1 MVNTCAL
8 YGASNYANNWIGINL
23 LIVLVSLA
31 IIAAVYS
38 LSRVM
43 PERVRGRV
51 TEATRSEI
59 TQSII
64 SVLIIAILIGS
75 AQAVCNTSVSLGKT
89 ILMNSGVPSSQAS
102 LSPFQYADYYIGNLA
117 MHSGLA
123 LLTSVYSKTISYDIE
138 ATVYGGLSIA
148 LNNYVQSMVP
158 LFEATGF
165 VSVSPSISPDLS
177 TVLRLMSD
185 QYLLVFVP
193 IITLV
198 VGALFLQYLA
208 LPVLQYTAFVVILP
222 VAIAM
227 RSMAF
232 AGINLRNTSN
242 AVLAIAI
249 AAYFIYPLAVL
260 FDSYMMYWVFN
271 PLLNPSYQYLHT
283 AYTINALP
291 VDTFLSQSMPSSAG
305 SLGAPAS
312 FVFSALSNIGFL
324 NTFNLFNVVPQTQQV
339 VNDISEL
346 LFQGVVLF
354 ALNVAI
360 TTGFAMSLTKA
371 LNAGVEGAGSF
382 WSNI

>member
-123 LLTSVYSKTISYDIE
+123 LLTI
-138 ATVYGGLSIA
+138 
-148 LNNYVQSMVP
+148 P
-158 LFEATGF
+158 H
-165 VSVSPSISPDLS
+165 
-177 TVLRLMSD
+177 RW
-185 QYLLVFVP
+185 
-193 IITLV
+193 
-198 VGALFLQYLA
+198 
-208 LPVLQYTAFVVILP
+208 
-222 VAIAM
+222 
-227 RSMAF
+227 
-232 AGINLRNTSN
+232 AG
-242 AVLAIAI
+242 
-249 AAYFIYPLAVL
+249 
-260 FDSYMMYWVFN
+260 
-271 PLLNPSYQYLHT
+271 
-283 AYTINALP
+283 
-291 VDTFLSQSMPSSAG
+291 
-305 SLGAPAS
+305 
-312 FVFSALSNIGFL
+312 
-324 NTFNLFNVVPQTQQV
+324 
-339 VNDISEL
+339 
-346 LFQGVVLF
+346 
-354 ALNVAI
+354 
-360 TTGFAMSLTKA
+360 
-371 LNAGVEGAGSF
+371 
-382 WSNI
+382 